1 MKTHVMADKTANH
14 KSFFHEA
21 KLTDR
26 CITDT
31 VVMEYDLCELILCDV
46 KVDFTEIWV
55 APKT

>member
-1 MKTHVMADKTANH
+1 MADKTANN